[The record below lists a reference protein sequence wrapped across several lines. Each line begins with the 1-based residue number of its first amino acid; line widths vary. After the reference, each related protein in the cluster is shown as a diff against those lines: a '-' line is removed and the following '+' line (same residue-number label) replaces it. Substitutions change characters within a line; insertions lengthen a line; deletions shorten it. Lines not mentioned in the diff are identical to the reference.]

1 MEIFVCVG
9 ADEAQQRRIRGMAE
23 GIRVHFHGEPPEGR
37 IALEEFLRCEIAFG
51 NPPPN
56 WIETSKKIN
65 WIQLGSVGFDEYL
78 PLADSVAAGRVRFS
92 NLAGFFAEPVAES
105 CLAGILALLRGVDR
119 FSILKTRQL
128 WKGEEVRRALRTLGG
143 AKVVLLGYGSINRRL
158 EELIGPFGCAVERF
172 GSGWAEPQLEAALSS
187 ADVVACAVPD
197 TPATRRLFDERHLAL
212 LPKTAI
218 IANFG
223 RGSLFDEGALC
234 DALAEGR
241 VAGAVIDV
249 TEEEPLPPGHR
260 LWNSPNTLLTQHSG
274 GGSADEIDRKI
285 DIFEANLARYLSG
298 ALPADLADF
307 NRGY

>member
-9 ADEAQQRRIRGMAE
+9 ANEVQQRRIRAMAE
-23 GIRVHFHGEPPEGR
+23 GCRVHFHDEPPEGR
-37 IALEEFLRCEIAFG
+37 IAREEFLRCEIAFG
-51 NPPPN
+51 NPPPS
-56 WIETSKKIN
+56 WIKASRKID
-65 WIQLGSVGFDEYL
+65 WVQLGSVGFDEYI
-78 PLADSVAAGRVRFS
+78 PLADSVAAGRLSFS

-105 CLAGILALLRGVDR
+105 CLAGMLALLRGVNR
-119 FSILKTRQL
+119 FSVLQTKQL
-128 WKGEEVRRALRTLGG
+128 WKGDEARRGLRTLGG

-158 EELIGPFGCAVERF
+158 EELVDPFGCAIKRF
-172 GSGWAEPQLEAALSS
+172 RSGWAESELEAALSS

-197 TPATRRLFDERHLAL
+197 TPATRRLFDRRRLAL

-241 VAGAVIDV
+241 IAGAVIDV
-249 TEEEPLPPGHR
+249 TEEEPLPPGHP
-260 LWNSPNTLLTQHSG
+260 LWNSPNTILTQHSG

-285 DIFEANLARYLSG
+285 DVFEANLARYRSG

-307 NRGY
+307 HRGY

>member
-9 ADEAQQRRIRGMAE
+9 ANEAQQRRILGMAE
-23 GIRVHFHGEPPEGR
+23 GVRVHFHDEPPEGR
-37 IALEEFLRCEIAFG
+37 IAREEFLRCEVAFG
-51 NPPPN
+51 NPPPS
-56 WIETSKKIN
+56 WVESSRKID

-119 FSILKTRQL
+119 FSVLQTKQL
-128 WKGEEVRRALRTLGG
+128 WKGEETRRKLRTLCG
-143 AKVVLLGYGSINRRL
+143 AKVVLIGYGSINRRL
-158 EELIGPFGCAVERF
+158 KELLEPFACMIERF
-172 GSGWAEPQLEAALSS
+172 GSGWTEPELEAALSS

-197 TPATRRLFDERHLAL
+197 TPKTRQLFDRRRLAL

-234 DALAEGR
+234 DALAAGR
-241 VAGAVIDV
+241 IAGAVLDV
-249 TEEEPLPPGHR
+249 TEEEPLPPGHP
-260 LWNSPNTLLTQHSG
+260 LWKNPNTLLTQHSG
-274 GGSADEIDRKI
+274 GGAAGEIDRKI
-285 DIFEANLARYLSG
+285 DVFEANLARYRSG
-298 ALPADLADF
+298 AQPVDLADF
-307 NRGY
+307 SRGY

>member
-9 ADEAQQRRIRGMAE
+9 ANKAQQRRIRGMAK
-23 GIRVHFHGEPPEGR
+23 GCRVHFRDDPPEGELAR
-37 IALEEFLRCEIAFG
+37 EEFLRCEIAFG
-51 NPPPN
+51 NPPPG
-56 WIETSKKIN
+56 WIETSTKIN

-119 FSILKTRQL
+119 FSVLQTRQI
-128 WKGEEVRRALRTLGG
+128 WKGEDARRWLRTLSG
-143 AKVVLLGYGSINRRL
+143 AKVVLLGHGSINRRL
-158 EELIGPFGCAVERF
+158 EELVGPFGCAIQRF
-172 GSGWAEPQLEAALSS
+172 RSGWAEPELEAALSS
-187 ADVVACAVPD
+187 ADVVACAAPD
-197 TPATRRLFDERHLAL
+197 TPATRRLFDQRRLAL

-223 RGSLFDEGALC
+223 RGSLFDEEALC

-241 VAGAVIDV
+241 IAGAVLDV
-249 TEEEPLPPGHR
+249 TDEEPLPPGHR

-274 GGSADEIDRKI
+274 GGTDDEIDRKI
-285 DIFEANLARYLSG
+285 DVFEANLGRYLSG
-298 ALPADLADF
+298 AVPADLADF

>member
-9 ADEAQQRRIRGMAE
+9 ANKAQQRRIRGMAK
-23 GIRVHFHGEPPEGR
+23 GCRIHFRDDPPEGELAR
-37 IALEEFLRCEIAFG
+37 EEFLRCEIAFG
-51 NPPPN
+51 NPPPG
-56 WIETSKKIN
+56 WIETSTKIN

-78 PLADSVAAGRVRFS
+78 PLADSVADGRIRFS

-105 CLAGILALLRGVDR
+105 CLAGILALLRGFDR
-119 FSILKTRQL
+119 FSVLQTKRL
-128 WKGEEVRRALRTLGG
+128 WKGEEARRGLRTLRG

-158 EELIGPFGCAVERF
+158 EELLEPFACAVAHFR
-172 GSGWAEPQLEAALSS
+172 SGWAESELEAALSS

-197 TPATRRLFDERHLAL
+197 TLATRRLFDRRRLAL

-223 RGSLFDEGALC
+223 RGSLFDEEALC

-241 VAGAVIDV
+241 IAGAVIDV
-249 TEEEPLPPGHR
+249 TEEEPLPPSHQ
-260 LWNSPNTLLTQHSG
+260 LWNSPNTILTQHSG

-285 DIFEANLARYLSG
+285 DVFEANLARYRSG
-298 ALPADLADF
+298 ALLADIADF